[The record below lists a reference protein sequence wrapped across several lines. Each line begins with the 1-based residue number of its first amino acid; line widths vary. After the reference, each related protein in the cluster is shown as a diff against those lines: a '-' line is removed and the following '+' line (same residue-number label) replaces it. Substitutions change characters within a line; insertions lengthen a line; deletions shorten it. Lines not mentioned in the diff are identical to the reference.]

1 MSEENSAVHVP
12 SCCASCGIAEIDDT
26 KLVPCDGC
34 DLVRYCS
41 DECQEDH
48 KLEHEEA
55 CKKRAAELRDKLLFE
70 VPESSYRGDCP
81 ICMIPL
87 SLDLLTSTVYRCCSK
102 LVCKGCVY
110 ANDRREDEMRLAP
123 SCPFCREPIPET
135 DEEIRKQVMKRVEA
149 NDPHA
154 ICEWGV
160 EQFEKRDF
168 SGALEYFTK
177 AATLG
182 DAEAHYKLAL
192 MYQIDECVE
201 KDDEKYIY
209 HLGEAAVSGHPDA
222 RYFLGAYE
230 WNSDNDLRAVKHWII
245 AATQGDDRS
254 IKQLMK
260 IFKEGFIKKVVL
272 EHALRAHKAAVDAT
286 KTPLREEA
294 EIYSE
299 TSDLSF
305 S

>member
-1 MSEENSAVHVP
+1 MSEENSAVDVP

-34 DLVRYCS
+34 DLVKYCS
-41 DECQEDH
+41 DECQRNH

-55 CKKRAAELRDKLLFE
+55 CKKRAAELREELLFKQ
-70 VPESSYRGDCP
+70 PESTHRGDCP

-87 SLDLLTSTVYRCCSK
+87 SLDLSTSSVYRCCSK

-110 ANDRREDEMRLAP
+110 GNVKREAEVRLECNE
-123 SCPFCREPIPET
+123 CPFCREPMPET
-135 DEEIRKQVMKRVEA
+135 DEEIRKQIMKRVEA
-149 NDPHA
+149 NDPDA
-154 ICEWGV
+154 MCEWGV
-160 EQFEKRDF
+160 EKFEKRDF

-177 AATLG
+177 AAALG

-192 MYQIDECVE
+192 MYQVDEGVE

-209 HLGEAAVSGHPDA
+209 HLGEAAISGHPDA
-222 RYFLGAYE
+222 RYFLGCEE

-254 IKQLMK
+254 IKQLMEM
-260 IFKEGFIKKVVL
+260 FKEGLIKKVVL
-272 EHALRAHKAAVDAT
+272 EHGLRAH
-286 KTPLREEA
+286 
-294 EIYSE
+294 
-299 TSDLSF
+299 LSLIHI
-305 S
+305 